1 MQGPGAQ
8 QLVVQR
14 MGVGG
19 SGGGGVIKDSARK
32 RKKKSSTLAA
42 VITNGLS
49 AESREM
55 CGPVAPMPLRT

>member
-14 MGVGG
+14 MGEGAIR
-19 SGGGGVIKDSARK
+19 GGGVIKDSARK

-49 AESREM
+49 AES
-55 CGPVAPMPLRT
+55 